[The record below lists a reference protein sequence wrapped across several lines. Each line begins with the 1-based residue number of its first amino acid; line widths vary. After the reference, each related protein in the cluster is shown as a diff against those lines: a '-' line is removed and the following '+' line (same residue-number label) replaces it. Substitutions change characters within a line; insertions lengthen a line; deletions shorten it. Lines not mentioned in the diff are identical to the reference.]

1 MKKLVATFDVFFDW
15 GGANDA
21 AGNNTDVD
29 ALGPPTLRFKD
40 ADDATIDA
48 SDKIVI
54 PAAGT
59 KYSYW
64 KHIYLKCSN
73 ADGHTM
79 NNFAVYSDGGAWDV
93 NNDLDI
99 GDEQP
104 TKNTGSDAGYEVADT
119 DDEDMTA
126 DHAHVTGVTDFFSY
140 TAGEGTDFD
149 VSCSEAGAAVDAA
162 NETTDYIVLEFKT
175 VNAAVPGDLAN
186 ETGTWS
192 YDEA

>member
-1 MKKLVATFDVFFDW
+1 MVATFDVMFDW

-21 AGNNTDVD
+21 PGNSTDID

-48 SDKIVI
+48 NDKIVV

-64 KHIYLKCSN
+64 KHLYLECSN

-79 NNFAVYSDGGAWDV
+79 NNFAIYTDGAAWDANTDV
-93 NNDLDI
+93 DV
-99 GDEQP
+99 GDETP
-104 TKNTGSDAGYEVADT
+104 TKTSVSDAGYQVADT
-119 DDEDMTA
+119 DDEDLIA
-126 DHAHVTGVTDFFSY
+126 DHADITGVTDFFGY
-140 TAGEGTDFD
+140 TAGEATDKD
-149 VSCSEAGAAVDAA
+149 ISCSEAGNAVDAA
-162 NETTDYIVLEFKT
+162 NESCDYVLLEFHC
-175 VNAAVPGDLAN
+175 VNAASPGDLAN
-186 ETGTWS
+186 ETGTFS